1 MLSSA
6 LCFVVFLFMF
16 LGGGVGDVLV
26 GALSAS
32 GGPHVLVV
40 LIGVRLGQ
48 IPLDLVGLGLGFHG
62 CSLLPDL
69 PEPEYIYTTRGK
81 QQNSTRYS
89 GI

>member
-6 LCFVVFLFMF
+6 LCFVVFLFVF
-16 LGGGVGDVLV
+16 LSGGVGDVLV

-48 IPLDLVGLGLGFHG
+48 ISLDLVGLGLGFHG

-69 PEPEYIYTTRGK
+69 PEPVNLSVDLGLIIVM
-81 QQNSTRYS
+81 S
-89 GI
+89 GSQ